1 MYMTKE
7 EMIELLETQEGVRV
21 THRLFVSD
29 EWMMLNTLNTFE
41 FEDGITVS
49 WSEFWD
55 FRDGLV
61 WNSGWSVF
69 KEEK

>member
-55 FRDGLV
+55 HRDGPV